1 MIFFLSNSII
11 NAQVSLEDRS
21 WNLGKE
27 GVIMGGDV
35 SGWILPSKHVGNNC
49 RKDYTVFFEDKTAKE
64 VVYNSSCE
72 PEIKNFNWIIQDSVI
87 SLIGNEKTIKWK
99 VGSMENNVLKVGI
112 EFNSS
117 SKRKLYVSFKRRE
130 E

>member
-1 MIFFLSNSII
+1 M
-11 NAQVSLEDRS
+11 
-21 WNLGKE
+21 
-27 GVIMGGDV
+27 
-35 SGWILPSKHVGNNC
+35 
-49 RKDYTVFFEDKTAKE
+49 
-64 VVYNSSCE
+64 YNSSCE